1 MSDAKNSTTKK
12 ILRSQRRVLNWS
24 RRIADLLALALVLGI
39 WLVLHL
45 ASYAGSL
52 EALPGTSFSQ
62 VWLSAER
69 TANGLRFWLLLQAW
83 DMEAV
88 RLDVTQELV
97 VLLVGLLMFW
107 ILQRIACGGLQSI
120 GRSRAKAHMQQMSLL
135 AQEARQLGEEAVK
148 RQTQPAAPRVDVLE
162 EAIDHIS
169 PTQPARLHIGDPDLK
184 GLEDAVNDLLDRM
197 QAAYSQQTRF
207 VSDASHELRTPIAV
221 LKGYADLLER
231 WGKDD
236 PQVRDEA
243 IDAIQAEAERMNR
256 LVEQLLFLARGDSGR
271 TQLRPEDLD
280 LAELCGEVFEEFR
293 MIDPDH
299 RWVLDAP
306 SPVPAGY
313 AQAGHAR
320 ADGQRPQ
327 VHPRRQVHHPAGL
340 CQPGR
345 QTLPGRPGRGNR
357 HQDRGPAPCVRPVLP
372 VRSGPNPPERRRGS
386 GIVHCRLDCHL
397 PRRPHRGVQLGGRG
411 QPVHDHS
418 VTPGRNHGS
427 NRDGYAAGQGPARSA
442 AAGAAVAVRRDPGL
456 FYDEYRR
463 PREAKSAD

>member
-24 RRIADLLALALVLGI
+24 RRIADLLALALVLGV

-97 VLLVGLLMFW
+97 VLLAGLLMFW

-148 RQTQPAAPRVDVLE
+148 WQTQPAAPRVDVLE

-169 PTQPARLHIGDPDLK
+169 PTQTARLHIGDPDLK

-280 LAELCGEVFEEFR
+280 LAELCSEVFEEFR

-306 SPVPAGY
+306 SQVPAAGDRDMLK
-313 AQAGHAR
+313 QAMRVLTDNAR
-320 ADGQRPQ
+320 KYT
-327 VHPRRQVHHPAGL
+327 PAGK
-340 CQPGR
+340 CI
-345 QTLPGRPGRGNR
+345 TLRAFANQEGRPCLAVRDEGIGIKTEDLP
-357 HQDRGPAPCVRPVLP
+357 HVFDRFY
-372 VRSGPNPPERRRGS
+372 RS
-386 GIVHCRLDCHL
+386 D
-397 PRRPHRGVQLGGRG
+397 
-411 QPVHDHS
+411 
-418 VTPGRNHGS
+418 
-427 NRDGYAAGQGPARSA
+427 PARTRQSGG
-442 AAGAAVAVRRDPGL
+442 AGLGL
-456 FYDEYRR
+456 
-463 PREAKSAD
+463 SIADWIVTSHGGHIEVYSWEGVGSRFTIIL